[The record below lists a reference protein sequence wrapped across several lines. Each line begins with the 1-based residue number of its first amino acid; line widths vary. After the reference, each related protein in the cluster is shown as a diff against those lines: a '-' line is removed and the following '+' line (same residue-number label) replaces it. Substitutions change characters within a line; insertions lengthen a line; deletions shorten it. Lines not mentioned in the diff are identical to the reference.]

1 METNIYEVVGRMN
14 ALRKQSNG
22 LGCGMALLFFVPI
35 PFIFLLSMI
44 LPSDDGGASRS
55 LIIAGVF
62 LVYMIIV
69 VIGTTIAGR
78 IQKNNQKELKRL
90 YKETFMKGIL
100 EEYFEDVDYRWET
113 GISQYQFFDTGIF
126 EEYKISS
133 YHSEDYLSGVYKGVS
148 FKQADVEFTRRET
161 TGDHPKDVTVF
172 SGRLFEFDDS
182 FKQVQSVKVVP
193 EIEVRAENRFQ
204 IERQDIVKMENMEF
218 NKVFAVAS
226 ASPQEAFYVLT
237 PQVMERLL
245 DIHNRYK
252 KSELD
257 DGSRNNIEGLYRT
270 IAFHFKQDKLYV
282 VIDHMDS
289 FDSNFLKEIDYPTEK
304 EKIRKH
310 IQVII
315 DVIEMLKLINA

>member
-22 LGCGMALLFFVPI
+22 LGCGMALSFFVPI
-35 PFIFLLSMI
+35 PFIFLLAII

-148 FKQADVEFTRRET
+148 FKQVDVEFTRRET

-172 SGRLFEFDDS
+172 SGRLFEFDYS

-204 IERQDIVKMENMEF
+204 IEHQDIVKMENMEF

>member
-1 METNIYEVVGRMN
+1 METHIYEVVGRMN

-148 FKQADVEFTRRET
+148 FKQVDVEFTRRET

-237 PQVMERLL
+237 PQVMERLM

-289 FDSNFLKEIDYPTEK
+289 FDSNFLKEVDYPTEK

>member
-35 PFIFLLSMI
+35 PFIFLLAMI

-113 GISQYQFFDTGIF
+113 GISRQQFFDTGIF

-133 YHSEDYLSGVYKGVS
+133 YHSEDYLSGVYKGIS

-193 EIEVRAENRFQ
+193 EIEVKAANRFQ

-237 PQVMERLL
+237 PQVMERLM

>member
-55 LIIAGVF
+55 LIIAWVF

-182 FKQVQSVKVVP
+182 FKQVQSVKVMP